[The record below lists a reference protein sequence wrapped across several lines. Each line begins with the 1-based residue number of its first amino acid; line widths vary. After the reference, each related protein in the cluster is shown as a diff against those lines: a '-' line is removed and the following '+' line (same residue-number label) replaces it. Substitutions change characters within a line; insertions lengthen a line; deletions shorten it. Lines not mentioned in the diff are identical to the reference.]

1 MPNYYAYLRV
11 SRDVQDV
18 KNQLHGIHEYAN
30 DRRMTPLIQIRET
43 ASRSKTWQEREI
55 GTLLTE
61 TAQKGDVILT
71 SEITRIAGS
80 PMQVFSML
88 EVAAK
93 RGINIIVTKMDMPL
107 NSGLNGQI
115 QAAVYA
121 IASMIEVEFVRAR
134 TREGLARARLEGR
147 VGGRKLGSTG
157 SLKLD
162 PKLEKVGELYR
173 LGLSIPRLA
182 NHFDVT
188 EKTMR
193 KFVRRN
199 FAESYGPPK
208 PKRPRKPAQES

>member
-121 IASMIEVEFVRAR
+121 IASMIESMAR
-134 TREGLARARLEGR
+134 RPDPLPATES
-147 VGGRKLGSTG
+147 VGQGG
-157 SLKLD
+157 D
-162 PKLEKVGELYR
+162 PI
-173 LGLSIPRLA
+173 S
-182 NHFDVT
+182 
-188 EKTMR
+188 
-193 KFVRRN
+193 
-199 FAESYGPPK
+199 PPK
-208 PKRPRKPAQES
+208 GNCRAE